1 MTDLIRE
8 CLLDMP
14 LSNMANRPEGMLAI
28 RRDEVPE
35 QVRPAV
41 DAWVQAHGGTIAEEP
56 LIVVH
61 GGKTPTGGGG
71 TRYYLLPPAALAAPQ
86 P

>member
-14 LSNMANRPEGMLAI
+14 LSNMTNRPAGMLAI
-28 RRDEVPE
+28 RREEVPE

-41 DAWVQAHGGTIAEEP
+41 DAWVQAHGGSIAEEP

-71 TRYYLLPPAALAAPQ
+71 AKYYLLPPAVLAP
-86 P
+86 

>member
-14 LSNMANRPEGMLAI
+14 LSNMTNRPEGMLAI
-28 RRDEVPE
+28 RREEVPE
-35 QVRPAV
+35 QVRSAV
-41 DAWVQAHGGTIAEEP
+41 DAWVQAHGGSIAEEP

-61 GGKTPTGGGG
+61 GGKTPTGAGGAK
-71 TRYYLLPPAALAAPQ
+71 YYLLPPAALTLAP
-86 P
+86 